1 MVKKINNDAIT
12 IKSLL
17 EKGYTQYKI
26 AKMLNISNQK
36 VHYWARTEIKF
47 IQTRKKKFRNF
58 YINKII
64 NLAKNK
70 TTSQM
75 SSKKIASILNSV
87 FAKRKELDK
96 NGK

>member
-1 MVKKINNDAIT
+1 MKIINNDAIT

-17 EKGYTQYKI
+17 EKGYIQYKI
-26 AKMLNISNQK
+26 AKMLNISKQK
-36 VHYWARTEIKF
+36 VLYWARTEIKS
-47 IQTRKKKFRNF
+47 IQTRKKKFRN
-58 YINKII
+58 YYVNKII

-87 FAKRKELDK
+87 FAKRK
-96 NGK
+96 